1 MNADPYIYESD
12 WRHVGSSKFH
22 SFKHGLG
29 AIPKYVRI
37 FALNNLGETFVK
49 LEDVVSTIDENNI
62 LINLT
67 GHDFNYISVWCSTKF
82 ESPTDPFIG
91 RVKKELVL
99 KTPWLDE
106 VEAL

>member
-1 MNADPYIYESD
+1 VNADPYIYESD
-12 WRHVGSSKFH
+12 WRQVGFGVFH

-29 AIPKYVRI
+29 SIPKHVHIHVR
-37 FALNNLGETFVK
+37 NNFDDPSTV

-67 GHDFNYISVWCSTKF
+67 GYDFNFLSVWCSTKY
-82 ESPTDPFIG
+82 ESPIDSFLLAST
-91 RVKKELVL
+91 
-99 KTPWLDE
+99 TPWLDE

>member
-1 MNADPYIYESD
+1 MNADPYVYESD

-29 AIPKYVRI
+29 AIPKYVNISVRKDLI
-37 FALNNLGETFVK
+37 GSFTI

-67 GHDFNYISVWCSTKF
+67 GYDFNYVSVWCSTKF
-82 ESPTDPFIG
+82 ESPADLFTPGQDL
-91 RVKKELVL
+91 VVL